1 MDTGLLIEKSVLV
14 LIIFL
19 ISLGIA
25 AYQTYFERKLAAWIQ
40 DRVGPDRAGPF
51 GILQPIADGIKMF
64 LKEDFIPK
72 DADKWLFII
81 GPGIAMF
88 TSLITSA
95 IIPWGTD
102 LELFGRTITLQVAD
116 FDIGILY
123 LFAVLS
129 ISVYGIM
136 IGGWASNNKYSLY
149 GAIRASSQMISYEL
163 AMGISAITIIMLSGS
178 LSLTDIVNKQ
188 HGMNWNIIYQPVCFI
203 VFFIC
208 SLAET
213 NRAPFD
219 LPECENELIG
229 GYHTEYSSMKL
240 GLYLFSEYTA
250 MFISAAIMSI
260 LFLGGYNFPGMDY
273 FSGNT
278 LAILSIVVF
287 FSKIFLIIFIFM
299 WIRWTI
305 PRFRFDQLMHL
316 GWKVLIPVAMVNL
329 LITGIVIA
337 IKEGWFNELM

>member
-1 MDTGLLIEKSVLV
+1 METFFWIDKLVLV
-14 LIIFL
+14 LLLFL

-25 AYQTYFERKLAAWIQ
+25 AYQTYFERKLAGWIQ
-40 DRVGPDRAGPF
+40 DRVGPDRAGRF
-51 GILQPIADGIKMF
+51 GILQPIADGVKMF
-64 LKEDFIPK
+64 LKEDFTPAN
-72 DADKWLFII
+72 ADKWLFIL

-102 LELFGRTITLQVAD
+102 LQLFGRSISLQVAEIN
-116 FDIGILY
+116 IGIL
-123 LFAVLS
+123 FAFGIIS
-129 ISVYGIM
+129 IGVYGIM
-136 IGGWASNNKYSLY
+136 IGGWASNNKYSLF

-163 AMGISAITIIMLSGS
+163 AMGISAITIIMISGS
-178 LSLTDIVNKQ
+178 LDLRAIVESQ
-188 HGMNWNIIYQPVCFI
+188 HGLNWNIFYQPVAFL

-208 SLAET
+208 ALAET

-240 GLYLFSEYTA
+240 GLFLFSEYVA
-250 MFISAAIMSI
+250 MFVSSAIMAI
-260 LFLGGYNFPGMDY
+260 LFFGGYNFPGMDY
-273 FSGNT
+273 LTYNPN
-278 LAILSIVVF
+278 LLSIISVAVF
-287 FSKIFLIIFIFM
+287 FIKIFALIFIFM

-316 GWKVLIPVAMVNL
+316 GWKVLIPLALVNMLVTGFIVAL
-329 LITGIVIA
+329 Y
-337 IKEGWFNELM
+337 ESWF

>member
-51 GILQPIADGIKMF
+51 GILQPIADGVKMF

-116 FDIGILY
+116 FNIGILY

-136 IGGWASNNKYSLY
+136 IGDRKS
-149 GAIRASSQMISYEL
+149 
-163 AMGISAITIIMLSGS
+163 
-178 LSLTDIVNKQ
+178 
-188 HGMNWNIIYQPVCFI
+188 
-203 VFFIC
+203 
-208 SLAET
+208 
-213 NRAPFD
+213 
-219 LPECENELIG
+219 
-229 GYHTEYSSMKL
+229 
-240 GLYLFSEYTA
+240 
-250 MFISAAIMSI
+250 
-260 LFLGGYNFPGMDY
+260 
-273 FSGNT
+273 
-278 LAILSIVVF
+278 VV
-287 FSKIFLIIFIFM
+287 
-299 WIRWTI
+299 
-305 PRFRFDQLMHL
+305 
-316 GWKVLIPVAMVNL
+316 
-329 LITGIVIA
+329 
-337 IKEGWFNELM
+337 